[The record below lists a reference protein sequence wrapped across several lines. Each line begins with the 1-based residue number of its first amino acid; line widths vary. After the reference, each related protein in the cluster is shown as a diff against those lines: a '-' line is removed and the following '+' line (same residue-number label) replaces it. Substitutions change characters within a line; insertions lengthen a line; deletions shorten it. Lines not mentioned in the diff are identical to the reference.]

1 MRIKEI
7 NRFIRNVSIL
17 NKQFLRQNCGNTN
30 NNRKMNDFNDA
41 KKGDIKEHNPNW
53 PHPGH
58 SRSCK
63 TNYII

>member
-1 MRIKEI
+1 
-7 NRFIRNVSIL
+7 
-17 NKQFLRQNCGNTN
+17 
-30 NNRKMNDFNDA
+30 MNDFNDA
-41 KKGDIKEHNPNW
+41 TKGDIKEHNPNW